1 MKDDH
6 LFIIATRRIRRKK
19 ADINDPDVQG
29 FFCGKHDLVSYEEK
43 GEEAKEAH
51 KLTQNA
57 IEDTSSSFFKVTFI
71 VSMMNLEVT
80 IITPVCSI
88 TVGNKP
94 IVITILSTPT
104 DKTDCMTPIQSSGF

>member
-1 MKDDH
+1 MEDDH

-51 KLTQNA
+51 KLT
-57 IEDTSSSFFKVTFI
+57 
-71 VSMMNLEVT
+71 
-80 IITPVCSI
+80 
-88 TVGNKP
+88 
-94 IVITILSTPT
+94 
-104 DKTDCMTPIQSSGF
+104 